1 MSADQQNPQDRQ
13 NQDAQETQQIQD
25 VQQTQPITDA
35 KASVTGGKTN
45 GDKASVVN
53 VPAGEASNSKTTNTD
68 VTANGDTAEAPDID
82 GVSWNWAATH
92 RGEAQPAD
100 AVAKASAQA
109 RQAPGGQPHQPS
121 QAPEQNRQVSSAGQ
135 AARAGQAAGAGQA
148 QAPPQAS
155 PYGYAPQSYP
165 QQPYPQQPQYQS
177 PYGVPGAYPAPTGTQ
192 KKPKKP
198 SKNPHLPR
206 QSQHRHHRVRGRGS
220 TDLRTTRRRCGRIH
234 RARGHAQ
241 SSAADRATLRLRAY
255 DAGQLEWIRV
265 RVEQRIR
272 KQRVELVKR

>member
-45 GDKASVVN
+45 GD
-53 VPAGEASNSKTTNTD
+53 
-68 VTANGDTAEAPDID
+68 TAEAPGID

-100 AVAKASAQA
+100 DVAKASAQA

-121 QAPEQNRQVSSAGQ
+121 QAPEQNGQVSGAGQ
-135 AARAGQAAGAGQA
+135 AARAGQAAGAGQT

-198 SKNPHLPR
+198 SKIRTFLASLNTGTIVFAAVAALICGLLGGVAGGFIVRAATPSR
-206 QSQHRHHRVRGRGS
+206 QQQTVQPYGYGRMMPGS
-220 TDLRTTRRRCGRIH
+220 SNGS
-234 RARGHAQ
+234 GSG
-241 SSAADRATLRLRAY
+241 SSSGSESNGSSSSSDDSGLGLGLGGSGIFNDT
-255 DAGQLEWIRV
+255 GSM
-265 RVEQRIR
+265 
-272 KQRVELVKR
+272 